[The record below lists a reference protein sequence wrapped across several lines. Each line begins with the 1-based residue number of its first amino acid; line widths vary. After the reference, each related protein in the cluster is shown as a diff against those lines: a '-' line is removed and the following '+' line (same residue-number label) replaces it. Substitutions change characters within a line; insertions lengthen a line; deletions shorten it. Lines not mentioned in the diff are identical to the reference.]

1 MKRRFV
7 LSLFAIMMVASLVAC
22 GTNTSSTT
30 KSTSAAAETV
40 ATTSD
45 DSSEIYKALTIKTDW
60 EEAAT
65 IIFSESDV
73 TVDGSGA
80 ENKDGVIYITAGGA
94 YTLTGTSSDASIVID
109 TEENV
114 KLILNGVDL
123 TSTNGPVIYGKQV
136 KNLYVELA
144 DGTTN
149 NLCDSSTYETD
160 STTGEEIGK
169 GVISCEDD
177 LIILGD
183 GTLNITANHKH
194 GIVSDDKLYVEAG
207 NINIT
212 STGTDGIH
220 ANDLVCI
227 DGGTLQITAASDIIE
242 SEDILVITG
251 GTITGSSDDEGIES
265 KNAVYINGGTIDI
278 SVKDDGIN
286 AATYLEINDGT
297 VNVTCA
303 TGDALDCNG
312 NYEGCI
318 VINGG
323 NVYVVGGN
331 SPEGGIDAD
340 NSSVIIN
347 GGEVIAIGDVN
358 SPISEDSSQVTVVY
372 GSFNKGETIEIKDSD
387 GNVVFSTTPEVS
399 GNTMIISS
407 ANIITGAD
415 YTIYANGTE
424 AISFTADTTV
434 VDAGGQANGMGG
446 MGGHG
451 VMGGQGDQRMGNGER
466 PEGLD
471 GEMPEEFNGQRPE
484 GERPQM
490 DGNKGEF
497 KQNSIEQDDLDDL
510 DEIENL

>member
-7 LSLFAIMMVASLVAC
+7 LSLFAIMMAATITAC
-22 GTNTSSTT
+22 GSSTT
-30 KSTSAAAETV
+30 GTTKTTSATAV
-40 ATTSD
+40 ATSSS
-45 DSSEIYKALTIKTDW
+45 DSSEIYKVLTIKEDW
-60 EEAAT
+60 EAAAT
-65 IIFSESDV
+65 ITFADSDV
-73 TVDGSGA
+73 SIDGSGA
-80 ENKDGVIYITAGGA
+80 ENKDGVIYITEGGA
-94 YTLTGTSSDASIVID
+94 YTLTGTSSDAAIVID

-114 KLILNGVDL
+114 KLILDNVDL

-144 DGTTN
+144 AGTTN
-149 NLCDSSTYETD
+149 SLCDSNTYATD
-160 STTGEEIGK
+160 SATGEEIGK

-312 NYEGCI
+312 NNDGCI

-323 NVYVVGGN
+323 SVYVVGGN

-340 NSSVIIN
+340 NASAIIN

-358 SPISEDSSQVTVVY
+358 SPISEDSAQVTVVY

-407 ANIITGAD
+407 ANITTGAD

-424 AISFTADTTV
+424 ALSFTADTTV
-434 VDAGGQANGMGG
+434 VEAGGQANGMGG

-451 VMGGQGDQRMGNGER
+451 GMGGQGGQRMGNGER

-471 GEMPEEFNGQRPE
+471 GEMPEEFNGQLPE

-490 DGNKGEF
+490 DDDAKGQF
-497 KQNSIEQDDLDDL
+497 KQNSIELDDLDDL
-510 DEIENL
+510 DEIEDL